1 MTNTNP
7 AKKAQLSIIV
17 VGRGGK
23 MRICRMRP
31 DIPSAKASNSM
42 LDVPAGLTLR
52 QAVMQAVADE
62 ITKASEA
69 FAKRGV
75 PVNMEIFT
83 IGQVAIKYYQ
93 MVPFLKGGNYMTTED
108 IEAISSERDNAEDK
122 GSYADLAGAIA
133 KAIAQGNGVHLQAS
147 GNAALLELIV
157 PEGVTQIGRTA
168 FYHCEALTSLVLP
181 GGVTTIGPC
190 AFEGCKSLKTLDM
203 PEKLTVIENNTFSQ
217 CKSLVYLALPDGITE
232 IGNTAFFGCDHVSY
246 IVIPDSVTAIG
257 EDAFSVVSPNG
268 GWVANPGVV
277 IVAGEGSFAR
287 QYCVDKGLQYASALP
302 ADIADLP
309 GEP

>member
-1 MTNTNP
+1 M
-7 AKKAQLSIIV
+7 
-17 VGRGGK
+17 
-23 MRICRMRP
+23 
-31 DIPSAKASNSM
+31 
-42 LDVPAGLTLR
+42 
-52 QAVMQAVADE
+52 
-62 ITKASEA
+62 
-69 FAKRGV
+69 
-75 PVNMEIFT
+75 
-83 IGQVAIKYYQ
+83 
-93 MVPFLKGGNYMTTED
+93 
-108 IEAISSERDNAEDK
+108 
-122 GSYADLAGAIA
+122 
-133 KAIAQGNGVHLQAS
+133 
-147 GNAALLELIV
+147 
-157 PEGVTQIGRTA
+157 
-168 FYHCEALTSLVLP
+168 LP

-203 PEKLTVIENNTFSQ
+203 PENLTVIENNTFSQ
-217 CKSLVYLALPDGITE
+217 CKSLVYLALPEGITE

-287 QYCVDKGLQYASALP
+287 QYCVEKGLQYASALP